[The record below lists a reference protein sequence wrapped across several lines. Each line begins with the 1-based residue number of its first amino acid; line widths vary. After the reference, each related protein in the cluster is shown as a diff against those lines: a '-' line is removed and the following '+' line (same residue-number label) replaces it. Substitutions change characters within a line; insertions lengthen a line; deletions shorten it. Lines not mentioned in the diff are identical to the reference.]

1 VRTPISSSLFPPSQ
15 SAELSRYDVS
25 FADTTFDMK
34 KVNIITTAAKIR
46 FKSSSVEKKL
56 NIRFVFA
63 FHCSNSFAHAENVD
77 GDQNIA

>member
-1 VRTPISSSLFPPSQ
+1 
-15 SAELSRYDVS
+15 
-25 FADTTFDMK
+25 MK

-46 FKSSSVEKKL
+46 FKSSYVEKKL